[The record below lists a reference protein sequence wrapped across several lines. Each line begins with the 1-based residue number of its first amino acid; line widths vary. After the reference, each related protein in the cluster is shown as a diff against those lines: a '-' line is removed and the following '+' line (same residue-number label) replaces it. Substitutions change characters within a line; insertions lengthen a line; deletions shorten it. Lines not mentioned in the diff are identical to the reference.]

1 VPLSKLESQHAKLK
15 RSASVAPLGGTVVVV
30 RFLGSGN
37 AFCPKGRLHSLV
49 LIDEKIL
56 VDAPPTIIPQLK
68 RANLS
73 PADINTLLITH
84 WHGDHI
90 FGFPFFI
97 LERKYI
103 SDREGQ
109 NMLNVHLHEGGT
121 SILTKLSELAFP
133 NSLTDV
139 LSERII
145 FHEEM
150 SGEVAGCPEWHYERF
165 PVEHVPETDPHGYQF
180 HHTSGLTLL
189 HSGDSGPC
197 QEIEERAGDAD
208 IVIIELGIPDGVP
221 TETHYKP
228 STLSE
233 LANDNPH
240 TIFLA
245 THLFTTD
252 DETIPDFPINVIQV
266 RDGDAF
272 TLEKGGLV
280 TKIN

>member
-1 VPLSKLESQHAKLK
+1 M
-15 RSASVAPLGGTVVVV
+15 VVV

-37 AFCPKGRLHSLV
+37 AFCPNGRLHSLV
-49 LIDEKIL
+49 LIDERIL

-103 SDREGQ
+103 SDREGK
-109 NMLNVHLHEGGT
+109 NMLNVHLHEGGA
-121 SILTKLSELAFP
+121 SRLVDLSELAYP
-133 NSLTDV
+133 NTLTDV
-139 LSERII
+139 LDERIT
-145 FHEEM
+145 FHEEI
-150 SGEVAGCPEWHYERF
+150 SGDVAGCPEWHYERF
-165 PVEHVPETDPHGYQF
+165 AVEHEPETDPHGYQLD
-180 HHTSGLTLL
+180 HASGLTII

-197 QEIEERAGDAD
+197 QEIEERSGNAD
-208 IVIIELGIPDGVP
+208 VVIIELGVPDGVP
-221 TETHYKP
+221 TEMHYKP
-228 STLSE
+228 STLTE
-233 LANDNPH
+233 LANNNPH

-245 THLFTTD
+245 THLFTNG
-252 DETIPDFPINVIQV
+252 DETISHFPDNVIQV
-266 RDGDAF
+266 RDGEVF
-272 TLEKGGLV
+272 TIEKDGLV